1 MTVQENGILSKNHS
15 SLSIFIWLLFL
26 HKAVQFGP
34 SWQVSSGASHMR
46 CRNQASFSNL
56 SSTLQGHS
64 LLLWL
69 LSCMRRLVCA
79 HPSAQ
84 LMLWG
89 HSRKSC
95 HWQRCPLILLAPTDT
110 ENVIPPIGSSG
121 VTLEGKEVWW
131 SWSKALCKCSPL
143 TNWNKRVNFFIF
155 FF

>member
-1 MTVQENGILSKNHS
+1 
-15 SLSIFIWLLFL
+15 
-26 HKAVQFGP
+26 
-34 SWQVSSGASHMR
+34 MR

-69 LSCMRRLVCA
+69 LSCMGRLVRA

-95 HWQRCPLILLAPTDT
+95 HWQRCPLILLALADS

-143 TNWNKRVNFFIF
+143 TNWNKRVNFLFIF
-155 FF
+155 LAVKKLKHFIGEIGLEKCFTSPELLYIQFIH